1 MIFFKVPDMEDE
13 EGDGDDDD
21 DDEEGLE
28 DIDEGE
34 EDEGDDDDGDGDDG
48 EVRNLWGAV
57 AYRNIGLSNDFYLV
71 HKMCH
76 PHF

>member
-1 MIFFKVPDMEDE
+1 MEDE

-34 EDEGDDDDGDGDDG
+34 EEGGEDDDGEGDDG
-48 EVRNLWGAV
+48 EVRKMKPDV
-57 AYRNIGLSNDFYLV
+57 AFRNIRSPMSNMIRL
-71 HKMCH
+71 
-76 PHF
+76 